1 MNYNVSSAMMILILD
16 NAACRQRRSDHV
28 EDDGIKTITYDEYV
42 NAGIPDAL
50 LQGLGFAETLC
61 AEPTDTE
68 DQDDAGEVQTK
79 QTEAAVVSVSSTDM
93 QSQTGAAAAM
103 VPLSLIQV
111 GNAVLPVPVVAQNN
125 LTPSSSCV
133 SVSGSSNNTPSTVN
147 KDVSILSTI
156 PSLPGLVGST
166 VPGALLA
173 TGDAGKLPY
182 VDQNGRVMGCVQ
194 YPSTVLGPSQLVQ
207 MIDSNGRII
216 SDQLK
221 QNAPVVDKDGRVIT
235 SQVQQN
241 TPVVDKDG
249 RIITSQVQ
257 HNTPVVDK
265 DGRIIT
271 STMSVLA
278 GNSKSS
284 TAVRS
289 SNVEQQSK
297 SNSEYSTDHFAIIHN
312 KITSSLLTFHP
323 PHYAKSAV
331 RLV

>member
-1 MNYNVSSAMMILILD
+1 MGSEMCIRD
-16 NAACRQRRSDHV
+16 RR
-28 EDDGIKTITYDEYV
+28 
-42 NAGIPDAL
+42 
-50 LQGLGFAETLC
+50 
-61 AEPTDTE
+61 
-68 DQDDAGEVQTK
+68 
-79 QTEAAVVSVSSTDM
+79 
-93 QSQTGAAAAM
+93 
-103 VPLSLIQV
+103 
-111 GNAVLPVPVVAQNN
+111 NAVLPVPVVAQNN

-221 QNAPVVDKDGRVIT
+221 QNAPVVYKDGRVITIHVQQNTPVVDKDGRIIT